1 MQPTDQAIL
10 TVSNLSL
17 HYGKKTIFDDISFG
31 IPQGKV
37 VGVVGRNGSGKS
49 TLLKFIAG
57 LFSPDSGD
65 KAFLQGTKLGYLS
78 QEMDLDG
85 ELTVYQAICSGFLKE
100 RPDLDYLNLDTDT
113 EWQVDERVG
122 QVMEQFQIYNSLD
135 LVKNL
140 SGGQRKTVAICRSIV
155 CEPDILILDEPTNHL
170 DIPAIENLEKYIKK
184 CRKTVILVSHDRYF
198 MDRVSNQML
207 EIYDGSVYGHTGN
220 YSEYLESKRIRVDI
234 AQTQEV
240 HRQQHLKREV
250 QWVRQG
256 VKARGVKD
264 KGRMQRY
271 EEVLNTLPPKQ
282 PDVVALPL
290 PKTNELGNVILN
302 FFSSTVVAKNGQT
315 IVKDFDFKA
324 KKGDIIGLVGRNGSG
339 KTTFIQ
345 SILDSANPGLES
357 GKIVVGQNTVFNTID
372 QERENLKLENT
383 IFEEVASSQESIP
396 FGESKTMS
404 SRSYLKHFLFESDV
418 LEKYVKDLSGG
429 ERARVLLAK
438 ELKHGGNFLIFDE
451 PTNDLDL
458 ETIEALEKAVRSFDG
473 CAIIISHDRYFLN
486 QTCNHIFA
494 LEEGQGGF
502 VRVSTGNY
510 DDYSNKYNVSKKPV
524 TEIVVSKK
532 NPVMKEVR
540 KENQKKLQQQKQ
552 VEVEIKKLEKRI
564 KELEEEFSQPDFYQ
578 KNQQNIIKFTKYIE
592 LKRANLDDLYGK
604 WLELGM

>member
-31 IPQGKV
+31 IPMGKV

-57 LFSPDSGD
+57 QFSPDSGD
-65 KAFLQGTKLGYLS
+65 KAFLQGTKIGYLT

-85 ELTVYQAICSGFLKE
+85 ELTIYQAICSGFLTE
-100 RPDLDYLNLDTDT
+100 RPELHYLKLDTDI
-113 EWQVDERVG
+113 EWQIDERIG
-122 QVMEQFQIYNSLD
+122 QVMDLFQVFNPLD
-135 LVKNL
+135 LIKNL
-140 SGGQRKTVAICRSIV
+140 SGGQRKTVAICRSLV
-155 CEPDILILDEPTNHL
+155 CDPDILILDEPTNHL

-282 PDVVALPL
+282 PEVVALPL
-290 PKTNELGNVILN
+290 PKTSELGNVILN
-302 FFSSTVVAKNGQT
+302 FFKCDVIAKNDQI
-315 IVKDFDFKA
+315 IVKDFEFKA
-324 KKGDIIGLVGRNGSG
+324 KKGDVIGLVGRNGSG

-345 SILDSANPGLES
+345 AILDPASPGLTS
-357 GKIVVGQNTVFNTID
+357 GKIVVGQNTIFNTID

-383 IFEEVASSQESIP
+383 IFEEVAASQESIA
-396 FGESKTMS
+396 FGEHKTMS
-404 SRSYLKHFLFESDV
+404 SRSYLKHFLFENDT
-418 LEKYVKDLSGG
+418 LEKYVRDLSGG

-438 ELKHGGNFLIFDE
+438 ELKHGGNFLVFDE

-458 ETIEALEKAVRSFDG
+458 ETIEALEKAIRNFDG

-494 LEEGQGGF
+494 LEEGQGGS
-502 VRVSTGNY
+502 VRISTGNY
-510 DDYSNKYNVSKKPV
+510 DDYIAKYVNSKKPV
-524 TEIVVSKK
+524 AEVVVSKK
-532 NPVMKEVR
+532 DPVMKEIR
-540 KENQKKLQQQKQ
+540 KDIQKRLQQQKQ
-552 VEVEIKKLEKRI
+552 VEIDIKNLEKRI

-592 LKRANLDDLYGK
+592 LKRANLEELYGK
-604 WLELGM
+604 WLELGA

>member
-17 HYGKKTIFDDISFG
+17 HYGKTTIFEDISFG
-31 IPQGKV
+31 IPVGKV

-57 LFSPDSGD
+57 KFSPDSGD
-65 KAFLQGTKLGYLS
+65 KAFLQGTKIGYLS

-85 ELTVYQAICSGFLKE
+85 ELSVYQAICSGFLTE
-100 RPDLDYLNLDTDT
+100 RHDINHLKLDIEL
-113 EWQVDERVG
+113 EWQIDERIE
-122 QVMEQFQIYNSLD
+122 QVMSQFQIYNPQN

-140 SGGQRKTVAICRSIV
+140 SGGQKKTVAICRAVITD
-155 CEPDILILDEPTNHL
+155 PDILILDEPTNHL

-184 CRKTVILVSHDRYF
+184 SRKTVILVSHDRYF

-207 EIYDGSVYGHTGN
+207 EIYGGSVYGHTGN

-234 AQTQEV
+234 AQTQEI

-250 QWVRQG
+250 EWVRQG

-271 EEVLNTLPPKQ
+271 TEVLNTLPPKQ

-290 PKTNELGNVILN
+290 PKTSELGNVILN
-302 FFSSTVVAKNGQT
+302 FFSSTVVAKNSQV

-324 KKGDIIGLVGRNGSG
+324 KKGDIIGLVGRNGTG

-345 SILDSANPGLES
+345 SILDPTNPGLSS

-383 IFEEVASSQESIP
+383 IFEEVAASQESVA
-396 FGESKTMS
+396 FGEHKTMS
-404 SRSYLKHFLFESDV
+404 SRSYLKHFLFENDS

-438 ELKHGGNFLIFDE
+438 ELRHGGNFLVFDE

-494 LEEGQGGF
+494 LEDGQGGF
-502 VRVSTGNY
+502 VRITTGNY
-510 DDYSNKYNVSKKPV
+510 DAYYNKYYAPQRPLPETLISKKDPV
-524 TEIVVSKK
+524 IKEIRK
-532 NPVMKEVR
+532 NA
-540 KENQKKLQQQKQ
+540 QKKLLQQKQ
-552 VEVEIKKLEKRI
+552 IEIEIKKLEKRI

-578 KNQQNIIKFTKYIE
+578 KSQENIIKFTKYIE
-592 LKRANLDDLYGK
+592 IKRSNLEDLYGK
-604 WLELGM
+604 WLELG

>member
-17 HYGKKTIFDDISFG
+17 HYGKKAIFDDISFG

-57 LFSPDSGD
+57 QFSPDSGD
-65 KAFLQGTKLGYLS
+65 KAFLQGTKIGYLS
-78 QEMDLDG
+78 QDMDLDG
-85 ELTVYQAICSGFLKE
+85 ELTVHQAICSGFLVE
-100 RPDLDYLNLDTDT
+100 RPELDYLKLDTNI
-113 EWQVDERVG
+113 EWQIDERIG
-122 QVMEQFQIYNSLD
+122 QVMDLFQIFNPLD

-155 CEPDILILDEPTNHL
+155 CDPDILILDEPTNHL

-207 EIYDGSVYGHTGN
+207 EIYGGCLYGHTGN

-234 AQTQEV
+234 AQTQEI

-282 PDVVALPL
+282 PEVVALPL

-302 FFSSTVVAKNGQT
+302 FFSSTVIAKNNQV

-324 KKGDIIGLVGRNGSG
+324 KRRDIIGLVGRNGSG
-339 KTTFIQ
+339 KSTFIQ
-345 SILDSANPGLES
+345 AILDSANPGLTS
-357 GKIVVGQNTVFNTID
+357 GKIVVGQNTIFNTID

-383 IFEEVASSQESIP
+383 IFEEVAASQESIA
-396 FGESKTMS
+396 FGEHKTMS
-404 SRSYLKHFLFESDV
+404 SRSYLKHFLFENDT

-438 ELKHGGNFLIFDE
+438 ELKHGGNFLVFDE

-458 ETIEALEKAVRSFDG
+458 ETIEALEKAICNFDG

-486 QTCNHIFA
+486 QTCNYIFA
-494 LEEGQGGF
+494 LEEGQNGF

-510 DDYSNKYNVSKKPV
+510 DDYYSKYTPIKKINSEIVISKKD
-524 TEIVVSKK
+524 
-532 NPVMKEVR
+532 PVMKEIR
-540 KENQKKLQQQKQ
+540 KENERKLQQQKQ
-552 VEVEIKKLEKRI
+552 IEIEIKKLEKRI
-564 KELEEEFSQPDFYQ
+564 KELEEEFSKPDFYQ
-578 KNQQNIIKFTKYIE
+578 KSQENIIKFTKYIE
-592 LKRANLDDLYGK
+592 LKRNNLDDQYNK
-604 WLELGM
+604 WLELGS

>member
-1 MQPTDQAIL
+1 MQQTDQAIL

-17 HYGKKTIFDDISFG
+17 HYGKKVIFDDISFG

-49 TLLKFIAG
+49 TLLKFIVG
-57 LFSPDSGD
+57 QFSPDSGD
-65 KAFLQGTKLGYLS
+65 KAFLQGTKIGYLS
-78 QEMDLDG
+78 QEMDLDKD
-85 ELTVYQAICSGFLKE
+85 LTIYQAICSGFLAEYPK
-100 RPDLDYLNLDTDT
+100 LDYLNLDTDL
-113 EWQVDERVG
+113 EWQIDERIM
-122 QVMEQFQIYNSLD
+122 QVMNQFNIQSPNNLI
-135 LVKNL
+135 KNL
-140 SGGQRKTVAICRSIV
+140 SGGQKKTVAICRAIASD
-155 CEPDILILDEPTNHL
+155 PDILILDEPTNHL
-170 DIPAIENLEKYIKK
+170 DIPAIESLEKYIKK
-184 CRKTVILVSHDRYF
+184 SRKTVILVSHDRYF

-207 EIYDGSVYGHTGN
+207 EIYDGCIYGHAGN
-220 YSEYLESKRIRVDI
+220 YSEYLNSKKIRVDI
-234 AQTQEV
+234 SQTQEI

-250 QWVRQG
+250 EWVRQG

-282 PDVVALPL
+282 LEIVALPL

-302 FFSSTVVAKNGQT
+302 FFSSTVVAKNDQVV
-315 IVKDFDFKA
+315 VKDFDFKA

-345 SILDSANPGLES
+345 AILDSTNPGLVS
-357 GKIVVGQNTVFNTID
+357 GKIVVGQNTIFNTID

-383 IFEEVASSQESIP
+383 IFEEVAASQESIE
-396 FGESKTMS
+396 FGESKMMP
-404 SRSYLKHFLFESDV
+404 SRTYLKHFLFENDS

-458 ETIEALEKAVRSFDG
+458 ETIEALEKAVHSFEG

-494 LEEGQGGF
+494 IEENNGGF
-502 VRVSTGNY
+502 VKISTGNY
-510 DDYSNKYNVSKKPV
+510 DDYYNKYCISHKPVAEILVSKKDPV
-524 TEIVVSKK
+524 L
-532 NPVMKEVR
+532 KEVR
-540 KENQKKLQQQKQ
+540 KEAQRKIQQQKQ
-552 VEVEIKKLEKRI
+552 IETDIKKLEKRV

-578 KNQQNIIKFTKYIE
+578 KSQENIIKFTKYIE
-592 LKRANLDDLYGK
+592 LKRNNLDDLYNK
-604 WLELGM
+604 WLELGV